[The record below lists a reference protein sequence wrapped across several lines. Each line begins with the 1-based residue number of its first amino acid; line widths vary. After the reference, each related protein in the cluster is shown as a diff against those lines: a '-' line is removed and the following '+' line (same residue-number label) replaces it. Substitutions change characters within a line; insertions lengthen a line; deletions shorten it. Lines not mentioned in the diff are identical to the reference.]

1 MKINMEDK
9 TIGGF
14 NYEFLRGISLEH
26 VGAAE
31 YGECMETI
39 SRVKED
45 DFTSWIIEWSAL
57 ADRVSKYAEKE
68 LNSDNKKVA
77 RDAYLRA
84 SNYYRMAVFYANH
97 TDPRHTELWKHSKEC
112 FQKMITLM
120 DNPIESIEIEFED
133 AKLPAYFIS
142 GGEGKRQTLIAVG
155 GFDSTLEELYCWIG
169 AIAREYGWHCLIF
182 EGPGQWGAL
191 KINPGLIFRPDY
203 EKPVKAVVDYAI
215 TRPDVDEDKIAL
227 IGYSLGG
234 YLAPRSAAFDPRIKA
249 CIANTLIVDF
259 GEIAIASLKGLN
271 NTQASDSISSFHMQ
285 LDTPSRWAFQHSQ
298 WALAIETPQEWIEAY
313 RPFNLKGLEQNF
325 KNPILFLFSED
336 DIIKNTK
343 IVRESLEFMN
353 SLDCDRTVHL
363 FTKEE
368 GASSHC
374 QMGGLSYAQAV
385 IFQWLDQIFCIKK
398 QEIKPDSTAS
408 NAFVKIFEK
417 YGGEEAGNKAQE
429 LLDDA
434 HLI

>member
-97 TDPRHTELWKHSKEC
+97 TDPRHTELWKSSKEC
-112 FQKMITLM
+112 FKKMITLM